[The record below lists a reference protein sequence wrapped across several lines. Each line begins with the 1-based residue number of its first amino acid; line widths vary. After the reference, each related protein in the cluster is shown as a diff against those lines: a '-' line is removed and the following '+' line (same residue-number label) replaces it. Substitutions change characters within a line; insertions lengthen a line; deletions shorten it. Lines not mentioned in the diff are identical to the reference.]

1 MSVLSDN
8 RCGGSRIGSGFG
20 KTGSGFRKLPAPCF
34 LRADP
39 LASTFY
45 FDFFENVGSTFVI
58 LWIRICQPLFFQ
70 KFGKIYKPYFQKR
83 IRQWFFLKLVSGNF
97 LNPETGSLLLFV
109 SGSGFSGSGSDS
121 DSAPSVGRER
131 TEPVYTFLLALQTR
145 ITCDM
150 LRVTN

>member
-34 LRADP
+34 LHADP

-58 LWIRICQPLFFQ
+58 LWIRICQPLFFFRSSA
-70 KFGKIYKPYFQKR
+70 KYMKR
-83 IRQWFFLKLVSGNF
+83 ISEKGFGNSFFLNLVSGNF
-97 LNPETGSLLLFV
+97 LNPETGFLLLFCIRLR
-109 SGSGFSGSGSDS
+109 F
-121 DSAPSVGRER
+121 
-131 TEPVYTFLLALQTR
+131 FR
-145 ITCDM
+145 IRIR
-150 LRVTN
+150 LRLRPICWRKES

>member
-8 RCGGSRIGSGFG
+8 RCDGSRIGSGFG
-20 KTGSGFRKLPAPCF
+20 KTGSGFRKLPVPCF
-34 LRADP
+34 LHADP

-70 KFGKIYKPYFQKR
+70 KFGKIYKRISERDPSIVILNSYPVIFR
-83 IRQWFFLKLVSGNF
+83 IRKPDPYCF
-97 LNPETGSLLLFV
+97 FV

-131 TEPVYTFLLALQTR
+131 TEPVYTFILALQTR

-150 LRVTN
+150 LHVTN